1 MLVQSSSLIAAVSE
15 SVHSPIRP
23 NALFIRSEVIKH
35 LSTSKVFSWATSLGA
50 GVMGA
55 SFTSSHN
62 CVAMEANTNS
72 WIDFASLR
80 YIGIEWLNDT
90 TLHLLFPTPAAA
102 LLALTLLSKAGFDP
116 SEGDDPILERSA
128 HTVPIHLLPR
138 AELDPTDSQAG
149 TELLA
154 GAAPDASS
162 GPRRRG
168 RGNFAGDS
176 AEKSELP
183 SVAGAVDQ
191 DGWRLA
197 EGVDPNARITVRF
210 AIEED
215 SELRREAK
223 ASDWYKR
230 HGRKAGKEI
239 STASR
244 RFGREEA
251 PSWEGRTDSETGE
264 GRAFAKR
271 LGARER
277 MDPYA
282 RPRGRGTKTADDLD
296 KELEGFARQRNGDE
310 GDSGVEGM
318 QVDDEMDGN
327 ERRRE
332 RRPKRGV
339 EDLDTGALSLHLCC
353 SVAALTL
360 TAMITEL
367 DDMFAARST
376 VS

>member
-1 MLVQSSSLIAAVSE
+1 M
-15 SVHSPIRP
+15 
-23 NALFIRSEVIKH
+23 ALF
-35 LSTSKVFSWATSLGA
+35 
-50 GVMGA
+50 
-55 SFTSSHN
+55 
-62 CVAMEANTNS
+62 
-72 WIDFASLR
+72 R

-90 TLHLLFPTPAAA
+90 TLHLLFPTPASA

-116 SEGDDPILERSA
+116 SEGDDPVLERSA
-128 HTVPIHLLPR
+128 HTVPIHLLPQ

-149 TELLA
+149 TELL
-154 GAAPDASS
+154 GVAPDASS
-162 GPRRRG
+162 ESRRRG

-183 SVAGAVDQ
+183 SVAGAENQ

-197 EGVDPNARITVRF
+197 DGVDPNARIAVRF

-239 STASR
+239 STATR

-282 RPRGRGTKTADDLD
+282 RPRGRGTKTVDDLD
-296 KELEGFARQRNGDE
+296 KELEGFARRRNGNE

-318 QVDDEMDGN
+318 QVDDEMNGT

-339 EDLDTGALSLHLCC
+339 EDLDKGALSLYCYCFL
-353 SVAALTL
+353 ATLTL
-360 TAMITEL
+360 TTMNIEL

-376 VS
+376 AS